1 MLQALFLECQHIVQT
16 EKPRNSFGC
25 FLLFEALLLLE
36 YSKLNEKEGS
46 ALFSLGDFH
55 HDTKQRGGGGGGR
68 AGASIAPII
77 HLCSLFS
84 SLAEMTL
91 ACSISRSSRH
101 HSNSP

>member
-55 HDTKQRGGGGGGR
+55 HDTKQRGGEGAGGR
-68 AGASIAPII
+68 G
-77 HLCSLFS
+77 LLSLPS
-84 SLAEMTL
+84 STSVLSLAL
-91 ACSISRSSRH
+91 WPR
-101 HSNSP
+101 